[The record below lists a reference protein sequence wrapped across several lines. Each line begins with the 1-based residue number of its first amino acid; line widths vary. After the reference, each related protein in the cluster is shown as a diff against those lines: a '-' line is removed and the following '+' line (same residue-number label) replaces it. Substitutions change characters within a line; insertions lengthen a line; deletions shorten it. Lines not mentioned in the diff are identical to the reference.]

1 MVLRNGIM
9 NTCIV
14 GLSKMKDTLLIFFY
28 LLVNLSRLCLK
39 FVKYRFVFFFSPF
52 LFVNCVSRCLY
63 QSMRIKGRIIRRL

>member
-28 LLVNLSRLCLK
+28 LLVNLSRLRLK
-39 FVKYRFVFFFSPF
+39 FVKYRFVFFFFTVP
-52 LFVNCVSRCLY
+52 VC
-63 QSMRIKGRIIRRL
+63 